1 MRTKVD
7 AQPVVERLKQRLDH
21 RTTYQ
26 GSHELYIW
34 PQEGQNQIVG
44 CAYGPRMIVFSKHA
58 EAVRLAL
65 QVLNGKSPSLF
76 GGNSCPAIPAPTG
89 SVLEA
94 SVVLESGGAVAA
106 RAFLP
111 FISPVLRQSESL
123 RLAVG
128 EQDGTAFGR
137 AHLVARSSETAG
149 QIRTALEGVVAMARL
164 ADRF

>member
-1 MRTKVD
+1 M
-7 AQPVVERLKQRLDH
+7 
-21 RTTYQ
+21 
-26 GSHELYIW
+26 
-34 PQEGQNQIVG
+34 
-44 CAYGPRMIVFSKHA
+44 
-58 EAVRLAL
+58 
-65 QVLNGKSPSLF
+65 
-76 GGNSCPAIPAPTG
+76 
-89 SVLEA
+89 
-94 SVVLESGGAVAA
+94 AA

-164 ADRF
+164 QTDSDPLATKALDGIKVIQADRAVDVQWRVPVGEVTKLLETDWAKQAKPQQVE